1 MTVDYLSVDGSTYTV
16 RVDLSEAN
24 VPEGAY
30 LQVEELSDDEAEEY
44 IKDAAKA
51 VDTKVK
57 DLLYSKALDIS
68 IIYNNEKIQPDG
80 AVKVEVKLQ
89 DKEKNI
95 VSEVVH
101 FGNET
106 EVLDSETDGKTVE
119 FTTKGFS
126 VFAIVGTGTIT
137 VPFVAG
143 DGRTYEVT
151 VTYGEDAGIPA
162 GSTLAVSE
170 LREDSE
176 EYQDYL
182 EQTAD
187 AVGTAADALNYIKIL
202 DISIM
207 NGEEEVVIQA
217 PVDVQIKLLD
227 KDHAEGSAG
236 EKTKVVH
243 FGESETDVIDHDLN
257 GTTVNFEAAGFSYY
271 AVTTYGATS
280 DLAGKSY
287 AIVWVKTVPMEIDR
301 RERNHNFYR
310 GRALATD
317 AWKNNTTRLNGVTV
331 TVETH
336 ESGRNLVTG
345 DGAAPIVE
353 WKFESAGPLDT
364 YYIKADGKYLNLNG
378 TDSLELSDTPQA
390 LTVTAGTGDY
400 EGKVKISYDTRSVQS
415 SMKAAT
421 TDTVNDNQYFYNGN
435 SKEAGQ
441 VYLTLCEVKEFSIGS
456 QEYSGEKI
464 SVQDLKDGKKYLI
477 YRTIYNET
485 TKKYEDWIIDGDG
498 NPVRAYDQ
506 GDSLS
511 LYSDKSPMWTLD
523 ILEDAGEHTGY
534 YIFRN
539 EETGMVLHP
548 LADGTLVKE
557 YDAATSPTTDGVSL
571 KGREGGA
578 YTSTIEYWDES
589 AMTYYGYQFTTE
601 DGVVGL
607 KTGTGDH
614 SQAFSFAEEKT
625 SESGLHEVATVD
637 SEAAGVTIHMF
648 DYPNKNTIDKVTG
661 QEGYLVGELPDSH
674 VEKQLKGGYP
684 VFTNGNSGSALFA
697 PGNDYYKGDGNHLF
711 LESEFNATGYYEYSA
726 FNNFAHYSVDPNTK
740 KGNFTVYQE
749 TGTPD
754 TSSNRFFFKRGNFL
768 PFNSLDESRQI
779 KNLYAGDGTIL
790 DYENPN
796 YESTL
801 YGIKDAVNYSF
812 GMTMEFNFL
821 ISKDGYDNG
830 NPLVYE
836 FNGDDDLWIFIDDV
850 LVLDIGGI
858 HDAFPGTINFAT
870 GEITGGHRGAGGAR
884 TIKQCFQNAGVFPDG
899 KPWDKTKVDQYF
911 KGDTFISYGS
921 HKFNMFYMEH
931 GEGASNLQTRFNLPV
946 IERGNVTVEKQL
958 DNTSQVDYANVSFAY
973 QAFAKDGHG
982 GYKPLTSAVYEGTDR
997 SVDFHN
1003 GVKFFGHDTVYDNV
1017 FYLKP
1022 GEAAV
1027 FSNMIEDEL
1036 YYVQEL
1042 GIDDKYYDQIFVN
1055 DVQIVGEQVIEED
1068 GIYKSTEA
1076 TAKSRARVTFTNHC
1090 DVRNTNELRI
1100 TKRLADPSENN
1111 GDTFEFRVML
1121 ENANGVLSDYYQGTY
1136 YIRDDDGV
1144 YYRYEDGRLVSNG
1157 QTPYPCAA
1165 GNNGTIAHIPPN
1177 YTVVIMDLV
1186 AGTDFYVDE
1195 IRVRPNGSSSDVLL
1209 ANSDWVLQSTDV
1221 SECDEAEITG
1231 ASIYDYA
1238 SEETITGAA
1247 LGRIAWNEDAQVVFT
1262 NKLASVDVKLKKV
1275 REDGTTTISGSV
1287 FDLYKYGN
1295 SWTSVRTDIEPGKA
1309 ASGTTPAVSNPV
1321 DLGELGIGR
1330 YRLTERKAPDG
1341 YIILAKHIYFQVYR
1355 DTKDGVVKARLTD
1368 EAGTALD
1375 SPANM
1380 AAIDSPGTGDT
1391 PAYTITVKNTPGAVL
1406 PNTGGPGTLPYTLG
1420 GIALIIASAL
1430 MYGFR
1435 MRRKERRIN

>member
-441 VYLTLCEVKEFSIGS
+441 VYLTLCECEVKEFKIEEGQNGVIFIVNGELKGLELFYNHSIYKEYHEKLCRSYIIEAIVENKSEDNIDRLELMRTLENISHSESKSLKSIG
-456 QEYSGEKI
+456 
-464 SVQDLKDGKKYLI
+464 L
-477 YRTIYNET
+477 
-485 TKKYEDWIIDGDG
+485 GD
-498 NPVRAYDQ
+498 NI
-506 GDSLS
+506 
-511 LYSDKSPMWTLD
+511 K
-523 ILEDAGEHTGY
+523 
-534 YIFRN
+534 
-539 EETGMVLHP
+539 
-548 LADGTLVKE
+548 
-557 YDAATSPTTDGVSL
+557 
-571 KGREGGA
+571 
-578 YTSTIEYWDES
+578 
-589 AMTYYGYQFTTE
+589 
-601 DGVVGL
+601 
-607 KTGTGDH
+607 
-614 SQAFSFAEEKT
+614 FSNDF
-625 SESGLHEVATVD
+625 G
-637 SEAAGVTIHMF
+637 
-648 DYPNKNTIDKVTG
+648 
-661 QEGYLVGELPDSH
+661 
-674 VEKQLKGGYP
+674 
-684 VFTNGNSGSALFA
+684 SGS
-697 PGNDYYKGDGNHLF
+697 G
-711 LESEFNATGYYEYSA
+711 
-726 FNNFAHYSVDPNTK
+726 
-740 KGNFTVYQE
+740 
-749 TGTPD
+749 
-754 TSSNRFFFKRGNFL
+754 
-768 PFNSLDESRQI
+768 
-779 KNLYAGDGTIL
+779 
-790 DYENPN
+790 
-796 YESTL
+796 
-801 YGIKDAVNYSF
+801 
-812 GMTMEFNFL
+812 
-821 ISKDGYDNG
+821 
-830 NPLVYE
+830 LVYE
-836 FNGDDDLWIFIDDV
+836 EEL
-850 LVLDIGGI
+850 I
-858 HDAFPGTINFAT
+858 HM
-870 GEITGGHRGAGGAR
+870 
-884 TIKQCFQNAGVFPDG
+884 
-899 KPWDKTKVDQYF
+899 
-911 KGDTFISYGS
+911 TF
-921 HKFNMFYMEH
+921 
-931 GEGASNLQTRFNLPV
+931 
-946 IERGNVTVEKQL
+946 
-958 DNTSQVDYANVSFAY
+958 
-973 QAFAKDGHG
+973 
-982 GYKPLTSAVYEGTDR
+982 
-997 SVDFHN
+997 
-1003 GVKFFGHDTVYDNV
+1003 VK
-1017 FYLKP
+1017 
-1022 GEAAV
+1022 
-1027 FSNMIEDEL
+1027 IEDIE
-1036 YYVQEL
+1036 
-1042 GIDDKYYDQIFVN
+1042 
-1055 DVQIVGEQVIEED
+1055 IVI
-1068 GIYKSTEA
+1068 
-1076 TAKSRARVTFTNHC
+1076 
-1090 DVRNTNELRI
+1090 
-1100 TKRLADPSENN
+1100 
-1111 GDTFEFRVML
+1111 
-1121 ENANGVLSDYYQGTY
+1121 
-1136 YIRDDDGV
+1136 
-1144 YYRYEDGRLVSNG
+1144 
-1157 QTPYPCAA
+1157 
-1165 GNNGTIAHIPPN
+1165 
-1177 YTVVIMDLV
+1177 
-1186 AGTDFYVDE
+1186 
-1195 IRVRPNGSSSDVLL
+1195 
-1209 ANSDWVLQSTDV
+1209 
-1221 SECDEAEITG
+1221 
-1231 ASIYDYA
+1231 
-1238 SEETITGAA
+1238 
-1247 LGRIAWNEDAQVVFT
+1247 
-1262 NKLASVDVKLKKV
+1262 
-1275 REDGTTTISGSV
+1275 
-1287 FDLYKYGN
+1287 
-1295 SWTSVRTDIEPGKA
+1295 
-1309 ASGTTPAVSNPV
+1309 
-1321 DLGELGIGR
+1321 
-1330 YRLTERKAPDG
+1330 
-1341 YIILAKHIYFQVYR
+1341 
-1355 DTKDGVVKARLTD
+1355 
-1368 EAGTALD
+1368 
-1375 SPANM
+1375 
-1380 AAIDSPGTGDT
+1380 
-1391 PAYTITVKNTPGAVL
+1391 
-1406 PNTGGPGTLPYTLG
+1406 
-1420 GIALIIASAL
+1420 
-1430 MYGFR
+1430 
-1435 MRRKERRIN
+1435 